1 MAVRLVEV
9 VLLEGSVIEI
19 TIDVSR
25 LNQIAAVPDVA
36 FCVLIPEIGLVM
48 GAIAFVVWMVTLE
61 IVKLGIN
68 TFDEGAIEIILRHAQ
83 GNLRLCCNL
92 CYGSLAETCREN
104 KMTVT
109 IRHVNNVLIQPHWS
123 SHE

>member
-1 MAVRLVEV
+1 
-9 VLLEGSVIEI
+9 
-19 TIDVSR
+19 
-25 LNQIAAVPDVA
+25 
-36 FCVLIPEIGLVM
+36 M